1 MCIVKKTRL
10 TIEERNFAVRLRE
23 MVLNNS
29 QIVSQ
34 KSNIEE
40 FKNIITSPQPTV
52 SPSMTLNE
60 DEILMLVEQNDVETL
75 KTLSVEELNYI
86 GEILGIKPEI
96 LMEGH

>member
-1 MCIVKKTRL
+1 MKKTRL